1 LNHVVELTKDHGLGI
16 VMEDEAA
23 QTLLSKGA
31 DIKNSKDLKDVKDL
45 K

>member
-1 LNHVVELTKDHGLGI
+1 MD
-16 VMEDEAA
+16 DEAA

-31 DIKNSKDLKDVKDL
+31 DIKNSKDLKEVKDL